1 MTNTTKG
8 LLTKK
13 DAARFGRAVKAVAE
27 EGLVAGSARPKMYIR
42 YEPLVVAKAGLE
54 ATLMHAGRSSQD
66 IHATF
71 QRAILRE
78 SSAQW
83 RNCHKSASG
92 LYESD
97 LPGLRTLRS
106 EESSDTGKV
115 QMPVLR
121 AYG

>member
-1 MTNTTKG
+1 
-8 LLTKK
+8 
-13 DAARFGRAVKAVAE
+13 
-27 EGLVAGSARPKMYIR
+27 MYIR

-83 RNCHKSASG
+83 RNRHKSASG

-97 LPGLRTLRS
+97 LPGLWALRS
-106 EESSDTGKV
+106 KESSDTGKV

-121 AYG
+121 AYE